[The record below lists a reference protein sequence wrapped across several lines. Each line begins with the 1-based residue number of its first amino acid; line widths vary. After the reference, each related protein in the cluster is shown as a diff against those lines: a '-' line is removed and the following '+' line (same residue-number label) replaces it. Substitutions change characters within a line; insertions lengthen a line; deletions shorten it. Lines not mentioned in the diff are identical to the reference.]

1 MLSLSQDVE
10 HALAAL
16 ALLARYHDSTSWEAG
31 QIGQGCDIPPWT
43 LDEILTRLVHQ
54 GLVSRL
60 SESPS
65 RYTLG
70 RRAVDISIT
79 DIVEAVERPI
89 LFRVH
94 VGKFGPQS
102 AVECIESMVVHMLC
116 HLTLSDLLQAELQE
130 IVATTQSPP
139 AMVEALN

>member
-130 IVATTQSPP
+130 IVATTPSPP
-139 AMVEALN
+139 AMVEPLN

>member
-1 MLSLSQDVE
+1 MLSLCKNVE

-31 QIGQGCDIPPWT
+31 RIGQGCDIPPRT

-54 GLVSRL
+54 GLVSRV
-60 SESPS
+60 SGSPP

-79 DIVEAVERPI
+79 NIVEAIERPI
-89 LFRVH
+89 PFGVH

-102 AVECIESMVVHMLC
+102 AVECIESMVVHMLS
-116 HLTLSDLLQAELQE
+116 HLTLSDLLQAQLQE

-139 AMVEALN
+139 AMVAPLN

>member
-89 LFRVH
+89 LFGVH

-130 IVATTQSPP
+130 IVATTQTSP
-139 AMVEALN
+139 AMVEPLN

>member
-102 AVECIESMVVHMLC
+102 AVECIESMVLHMLC
-116 HLTLSDLLQAELQE
+116 HLTLSDVLQAELQE